1 MMKSPPKT
9 SVALKVL
16 IGLAC
21 FVIIVAGM
29 RAAAPLIVPFLL
41 AAFIAIICIP
51 PLLWLQSKKVPQFL
65 SVIIVVLAIIILG
78 WILVAMLTG
87 ALSDFSNKLP
97 FYQERLTV
105 LSQEAEEWIKTLPI
119 ETPDEI
125 IEQYLDPA
133 IAIKVVSTMIASIGS
148 ILTNSFLIVLLVIF
162 MLLEA
167 SSLPGKIRNAI
178 GKPDSP
184 LSQYTDVIKNVNK
197 YLGIK
202 TLISIGTGFTIFLWL
217 WFLGIDFPILWGLL
231 AFLLNFVPNIGSLLA
246 SVPPIILALIQFGT
260 GKAILTALGFLA
272 VNTIFGSILEVKIF
286 GKGLGLSTLVVF
298 VSLIFWGWVLGPIGM
313 LLSVPLTMIIKII
326 LESSEST
333 KGAAILLG
341 SSSEVKKK

>member
-9 SVALKVL
+9 SVALKAL
-16 IGLAC
+16 IGLAS
-21 FVIIVAGM
+21 FIIIVAGM

-41 AAFIAIICIP
+41 SAFIAIICIP

-65 SVIIVVLAIIILG
+65 SVIIVVFAIVIFGWVLAALI
-78 WILVAMLTG
+78 TG
-87 ALSDFSNKLP
+87 ALSDFSDKLP

-105 LSQEAEEWIKTLPI
+105 LSKEAEVWIKTLPI
-119 ETPDEI
+119 DTPDQV

-133 IAIKVVSTMIASIGS
+133 IAMKVASNMIASVGN
-148 ILTNSFLIVLLVIF
+148 ILTNSFLIVLMVIF
-162 MLLEA
+162 ILLEA
-167 SSLPGKIRNAI
+167 SSLPDKIRNAI

-202 TLISIGTGFTIFLWL
+202 TLISMGTGLTIFIWL
-217 WFLGIDFPILWGLL
+217 WILGIDFPILWGLL

-246 SVPPIILALIQFGT
+246 SVPPIILALIQFGA
-260 GKAILTALGFLA
+260 GKAILTAIGFLIA
-272 VNTIFGSILEVKIF
+272 NTIYGSILEVKIF
-286 GKGLGLSTLVVF
+286 GKGLGLSSLVVF
-298 VSLIFWGWVLGPIGM
+298 VSLIFWGWVLGPVGM

-333 KGAAILLG
+333 KGVAILLG
-341 SSSEVKKK
+341 SGSDIKK

>member
-1 MMKSPPKT
+1 MKSPPKT
-9 SVALKVL
+9 SVALKAL
-16 IGLAC
+16 IGLAS

-29 RAAAPLIVPFLL
+29 RAAAPLIVPFFL

-65 SVIIVVLAIIILG
+65 SVTIVVFAILILG

-87 ALSDFSNKLP
+87 AISDFSDKLP

-105 LSQEAEEWIKTLPI
+105 LSQEAEVWIKTLPI

-133 IAIKVVSTMIASIGS
+133 LAMKVATNMIAGVGNI
-148 ILTNSFLIVLLVIF
+148 ITNSLLIVLLVIF

-217 WFLGIDFPILWGLL
+217 LILGIDFPILWGLL

-246 SVPPIILALIQFGT
+246 SVPPIILALIQFGA

-286 GKGLGLSTLVVF
+286 GKGLG
-298 VSLIFWGWVLGPIGM
+298 
-313 LLSVPLTMIIKII
+313 
-326 LESSEST
+326 
-333 KGAAILLG
+333 
-341 SSSEVKKK
+341 

>member
-1 MMKSPPKT
+1 MMKSPPKA

-16 IGLAC
+16 IGLAS

-51 PLLWLQSKKVPQFL
+51 PILWLQSKKVPQFL
-65 SVIIVVLAIIILG
+65 SVVIVVFAIIIIG
-78 WILVAMLTG
+78 WILAALITG

-105 LSQEAEEWIKTLPI
+105 LSKQAEEWIKTLPI
-119 ETPDEI
+119 ETPDEL
-125 IEQYLDPA
+125 IEQYFDPA
-133 IAIKVVSTMIASIGS
+133 IAMKVVSNMIASLGS

-167 SSLPGKIRNAI
+167 SSLPGKIRKAI

-217 WFLGIDFPILWGLL
+217 LILGIDFPILWGLL

-246 SVPPIILALIQFGT
+246 SVPPIILALIQFGV
-260 GKAILTALGFLA
+260 GKAILTAIGFLIA
-272 VNTIFGSILEVKIF
+272 NMFFGSILEVRIF

-326 LESSEST
+326 LESNEST

-341 SSSEVKKK
+341 SSSEAKN

>member
-1 MMKSPPKT
+1 MKSVPNA
-9 SVALKVL
+9 SVALKSL

-51 PLLWLQSKKVPQFL
+51 PLLWLQSKKVPQLL
-65 SVIIVVLAIIILG
+65 SVIIIVLLILVIGWVLAALI
-78 WILVAMLTG
+78 TG
-87 ALSDFSNKLP
+87 ALSDFSDKLP

-105 LSQEAEEWIKTLPI
+105 LSQEAEESLKRLPI
-119 ETPDEI
+119 ETPTET

-133 IAIKVVSTMIASIGS
+133 NAMKIVTTTISSVGN
-148 ILTNSFLIVLLVIF
+148 ILTNSFLIILMVIF
-162 MLLEA
+162 ILLEA
-167 SSLPGKIRNAI
+167 TTLPVKIRNAI

-184 LSQYTDVIKNVNK
+184 LSQYSEVIKNVNK

-202 TLISIGTGFTIFLWL
+202 TLISIGTGFTIFIWL
-217 WFLGIDFPILWGLL
+217 WILGIDFPILWGLL
-231 AFLLNFVPNIGSLLA
+231 AFLLNFVPNIGSLIA
-246 SVPPIILALIQFGT
+246 SGPPIILALIQFGF
-260 GKAILTALGFLA
+260 GKAILTAIGFLIA
-272 VNTIFGSILEVKIF
+272 NTIFGSILEVRIF
-286 GKGLGLSTLVVF
+286 GKGLGLSSLVVF
-298 VSLIFWGWVLGPIGM
+298 VSLIFWGWVLGPVGM

-333 KGAAILLG
+333 KGAAILL
-341 SSSEVKKK
+341 SPSAEIKK

>member
-1 MMKSPPKT
+1 MKSLPKT
-9 SVALKVL
+9 SVSLKVL
-16 IGLAC
+16 IGLAS

-51 PLLWLQSKKVPQFL
+51 PILWLQSKRFPQFL
-65 SVIIVVLAIIILG
+65 SITIVVFVIIILG
-78 WILVAMLTG
+78 WILTALITG
-87 ALSDFSNKLP
+87 ALSDFSYKIP

-105 LSQEAEEWIKTLPI
+105 LSKQAEEWIKTLPI

-125 IEQYLDPA
+125 IEQYFDPA
-133 IAIKVVSTMIASIGS
+133 IAMKVASNMIASIGN
-148 ILTNSFLIVLLVIF
+148 IITNSFLIVLLVVFI
-162 MLLEA
+162 LLEA
-167 SSLPGKIRNAI
+167 SSLPRKIRNAI
-178 GKPDSP
+178 GKPNSP

-202 TLISIGTGFTIFLWL
+202 TVISIGTGFTIFLWL
-217 WFLGIDFPILWGLL
+217 LILGIDFPILWGLL
-231 AFLLNFVPNIGSLLA
+231 AFLLNFVPNVGSLLA
-246 SVPPIILALIQFGT
+246 SGPPIILALIQFGA
-260 GKAILTALGFLA
+260 GKAILTAIGFLIA
-272 VNTIFGSILEVKIF
+272 NTFFGSILEVKIF

-326 LESSEST
+326 LESNEST

-341 SSSEVKKK
+341 SGSEAKN

>member
-1 MMKSPPKT
+1 MMKSSPKT

-16 IGLAC
+16 IGLAS

-65 SVIIVVLAIIILG
+65 SVIIVVLAITILG

-105 LSQEAEEWIKTLPI
+105 LSKQAEEWIKTLPI

-178 GKPDSP
+178 GNPDSP

-217 WFLGIDFPILWGLL
+217 LILGIDFPILWGLL

-246 SVPPIILALIQFGT
+246 SIPPIILALIQFGT
-260 GKAILTALGFLA
+260 GKAILIALGFLA

>member
-1 MMKSPPKT
+1 MKSPPKT
-9 SVALKVL
+9 SVALKAL
-16 IGLAC
+16 IGLAS

-65 SVIIVVLAIIILG
+65 SVIIVVIAIVILG
-78 WILVAMLTG
+78 WVLAALITG

-105 LSQEAEEWIKTLPI
+105 LSKQAEVWIKTLPI
-119 ETPDEI
+119 ETPDEVI
-125 IEQYLDPA
+125 VQYLDPA
-133 IAIKVVSTMIASIGS
+133 IAMKVVSNMIASVGN
-148 ILTNSFLIVLLVIF
+148 ILTNSFLIVLMVIF
-162 MLLEA
+162 ILLEA
-167 SSLPGKIRNAI
+167 SSLPSKIRNAI

-217 WFLGIDFPILWGLL
+217 WILGIDFPILWGLL

-246 SVPPIILALIQFGT
+246 SVPPIILALIQFSA
-260 GKAILTALGFLA
+260 GKAILTAIGFLVA
-272 VNTIFGSILEVKIF
+272 NTIYGSILEVKIF
-286 GKGLGLSTLVVF
+286 GKGLGLSSLVVF

-326 LESSEST
+326 LESNEST
-333 KGAAILLG
+333 KGVAILLG
-341 SSSEVKKK
+341 SGSDVK

>member
-1 MMKSPPKT
+1 MKSPPKT
-9 SVALKVL
+9 SVALKSL
-16 IGLAC
+16 IGLAS

-51 PLLWLQSKKVPQFL
+51 PLLWLQGKKVPQFL
-65 SVIIVVLAIIILG
+65 SVIIVVLVMIVLG

-97 FYQERLTV
+97 YYQERLTV

-133 IAIKVVSTMIASIGS
+133 LAMKVVTNMIASLGS
-148 ILTNSFLIVLLVIF
+148 ILTNSFLIVLMVIF

-167 SSLPGKIRNAI
+167 ASLPGKIRYAI

-202 TLISIGTGFTIFLWL
+202 TLISMGTGFTIFLWVWIL
-217 WFLGIDFPILWGLL
+217 DIDFPILWGLL

-246 SVPPIILALIQFGT
+246 AVPPIILALIQFGS
-260 GKAILTALGFLA
+260 GKAILVALGFLV
-272 VNTIFGSILEVKIF
+272 VNTIYGSILEVKIF

-326 LESSEST
+326 LESNEST

-341 SSSEVKKK
+341 SGSETKN

>member
-16 IGLAC
+16 IGLAS

-51 PLLWLQSKKVPQFL
+51 PILWLQSKKVPQFL
-65 SVIIVVLAIIILG
+65 SVVIVGFAIIIIG
-78 WILVAMLTG
+78 WILVALITG

-105 LSQEAEEWIKTLPI
+105 ISKQTEEWIKTLPI

-133 IAIKVVSTMIASIGS
+133 IAMKVASNMIASIGS

-217 WFLGIDFPILWGLL
+217 LILGIDFPILWGLL

-246 SVPPIILALIQFGT
+246 SVPPIILALIQFGA
-260 GKAILTALGFLA
+260 GKAIITAIGFLVA
-272 VNTIFGSILEVKIF
+272 NAFFGSILEVRIF

-326 LESSEST
+326 LESNEST
-333 KGAAILLG
+333 RGAAILLG
-341 SSSEVKKK
+341 SGSEVIK

>member
-1 MMKSPPKT
+1 MKSPPKT
-9 SVALKVL
+9 SVALKSL
-16 IGLAC
+16 IGLAS

-51 PLLWLQSKKVPQFL
+51 PLLWLQGKRVPQFL
-65 SVIIVVLAIIILG
+65 SVIIVVLVMIVLG

-97 FYQERLTV
+97 YYQERLTV
-105 LSQEAEEWIKTLPI
+105 LSLEAEIWIKTLPI

-133 IAIKVVSTMIASIGS
+133 LAMKVVTNMIASLGS
-148 ILTNSFLIVLLVIF
+148 ILTNSFLIVLMVIF

-167 SSLPGKIRNAI
+167 ASLPGKIRNAI

-202 TLISIGTGFTIFLWL
+202 TLISMGTGFTIFLWVWIL
-217 WFLGIDFPILWGLL
+217 DIDFPILWGLL

-246 SVPPIILALIQFGT
+246 AVPPIILALIQFGS
-260 GKAILTALGFLA
+260 GKAILVALGFLV
-272 VNTIFGSILEVKIF
+272 VNTIYGSILEVKIF

-326 LESSEST
+326 LESNEST
-333 KGAAILLG
+333 KGVAILLG
-341 SSSEVKKK
+341 SGSETKN

>member
-1 MMKSPPKT
+1 MKSSPNA
-9 SVALKVL
+9 SVALKTL

-51 PLLWLQSKKVPQFL
+51 PLLWLQSKKVPQLL
-65 SVIIVVLAIIILG
+65 SVFIIVLLFLIIGWVLVTLI
-78 WILVAMLTG
+78 TG
-87 ALSDFSNKLP
+87 ALSDFSDKLP
-97 FYQERLTV
+97 FYQERLTE
-105 LSQEAEEWIKTLPI
+105 LSQDAEALFARLPF
-119 ETPDEI
+119 EI
-125 IEQYLDPA
+125 PNDTVEQYLDPA
-133 IAIKVVSTMIASIGS
+133 NAIKIATTAISSVGN
-148 ILTNSFLIVLLVIF
+148 ILTNSFLIILLVIF
-162 MLLEA
+162 ILLEA
-167 SSLPGKIRNAI
+167 TNLPGKIRTAI

-184 LSQYTDVIKNVNK
+184 LSQYSEVIKNVNK

-202 TLISIGTGFTIFLWL
+202 TLISIGTGFTIFIWL
-217 WFLGIDFPILWGLL
+217 WILGIDFPILWGLL

-246 SVPPIILALIQFGT
+246 SGPPIILAIIQFGI
-260 GKAILTALGFLA
+260 GKAILTAIGFLVA
-272 VNTIFGSILEVKIF
+272 NTIFGSILEVRIF

-298 VSLIFWGWVLGPIGM
+298 VSLIFWGWVLGPVGM

-341 SSSEVKKK
+341 SSSEIKK

>member
-1 MMKSPPKT
+1 MKSLPKT
-9 SVALKVL
+9 SVSLKVL
-16 IGLAC
+16 IGLAS

-51 PLLWLQSKKVPQFL
+51 PILWLQSKRFPQFL
-65 SVIIVVLAIIILG
+65 SITIVVFAIIILG
-78 WILVAMLTG
+78 WILTALITG
-87 ALSDFSNKLP
+87 ALSDFSYKIP

-105 LSQEAEEWIKTLPI
+105 LSKQAEEWIKTLPI

-125 IEQYLDPA
+125 IEQYFDPA
-133 IAIKVVSTMIASIGS
+133 IAMKVASNMIASIGN
-148 ILTNSFLIVLLVIF
+148 IITNSFLIVLLVVFI
-162 MLLEA
+162 LLEA
-167 SSLPGKIRNAI
+167 SSLPRKIRNAI
-178 GKPDSP
+178 GKPNSP
-184 LSQYTDVIKNVNK
+184 LSQYNDVIKNVNK

-217 WFLGIDFPILWGLL
+217 LILGIDFPILWGLL
-231 AFLLNFVPNIGSLLA
+231 AFLLNFVPNVGSLLA
-246 SVPPIILALIQFGT
+246 SGPPIILALIQFGA
-260 GKAILTALGFLA
+260 GKAILTAIGFLIA
-272 VNTIFGSILEVKIF
+272 NTFFGSILEVKIF

-326 LESSEST
+326 LESNEST

-341 SSSEVKKK
+341 SGSGAKN

>member
-1 MMKSPPKT
+1 MKSPPKT
-9 SVALKVL
+9 SVALKSL
-16 IGLAC
+16 IGLAS

-51 PLLWLQSKKVPQFL
+51 PLLWLQGKKVPQFL
-65 SVIIVVLAIIILG
+65 SVIIVILVMIVLG

-97 FYQERLTV
+97 YYQERLTV
-105 LSQEAEEWIKTLPI
+105 LSQEAEGWIKTLPI

-133 IAIKVVSTMIASIGS
+133 LAMKVVTNMIASLGS
-148 ILTNSFLIVLLVIF
+148 ILTNSFLIVLMVIF

-167 SSLPGKIRNAI
+167 ASLPGKIRNAI

-202 TLISIGTGFTIFLWL
+202 TLISMGTGFTIFLWVWIL
-217 WFLGIDFPILWGLL
+217 DIDFPILWGLL

-246 SVPPIILALIQFGT
+246 AVPPIILALIQFGS
-260 GKAILTALGFLA
+260 GKAILVALGFLV
-272 VNTIFGSILEVKIF
+272 VNTIYGSILEVKIF

-326 LESSEST
+326 LESNEST

-341 SSSEVKKK
+341 SGSETKN

>member
-1 MMKSPPKT
+1 MKSPPKT
-9 SVALKVL
+9 SVALKSL
-16 IGLAC
+16 IGLAS

-51 PLLWLQSKKVPQFL
+51 PLLWLQGKKVPQFL
-65 SVIIVVLAIIILG
+65 SVIIVILVMIVLG

-97 FYQERLTV
+97 YYQERLTV

-133 IAIKVVSTMIASIGS
+133 LAMKVVTNMIASLGS
-148 ILTNSFLIVLLVIF
+148 ILTNSFLIVLMVIF

-167 SSLPGKIRNAI
+167 ASLPGKIRNAI

-202 TLISIGTGFTIFLWL
+202 TLISMGTGFTIFLWVWIL
-217 WFLGIDFPILWGLL
+217 DIDFPILWGLL

-246 SVPPIILALIQFGT
+246 AVPPIILALIQFGS
-260 GKAILTALGFLA
+260 GKAILVALGFLV
-272 VNTIFGSILEVKIF
+272 VNTIYGSILEVKIF

-326 LESSEST
+326 LESNEST

-341 SSSEVKKK
+341 SGSETKN

>member
-1 MMKSPPKT
+1 MMAPPKT
-9 SVALKVL
+9 SVALKAL
-16 IGLAC
+16 IGLAS

-65 SVIIVVLAIIILG
+65 SVIIVVFAIVILG
-78 WILVAMLTG
+78 WVLAALITS

-105 LSQEAEEWIKTLPI
+105 LSKQAEVWIKTLPI
-119 ETPDEI
+119 ETPDEVVG
-125 IEQYLDPA
+125 QYLDPA
-133 IAIKVVSTMIASIGS
+133 IAMKVVSNMIASIGN
-148 ILTNSFLIVLLVIF
+148 ILTNSFLIILMVIF
-162 MLLEA
+162 ILLEA
-167 SSLPGKIRNAI
+167 SSLPSKIRNAL

-217 WFLGIDFPILWGLL
+217 WILGIDFPILWGLL

-246 SVPPIILALIQFGT
+246 SVPPIILALIQFNA
-260 GKAILTALGFLA
+260 GKAILTAIGFLVA
-272 VNTIFGSILEVKIF
+272 NTIYGSILEVKIF
-286 GKGLGLSTLVVF
+286 GKGLGLSSLVVF

-326 LESSEST
+326 LESNEST
-333 KGAAILLG
+333 KGVAILLG
-341 SSSEVKKK
+341 SGSDVK